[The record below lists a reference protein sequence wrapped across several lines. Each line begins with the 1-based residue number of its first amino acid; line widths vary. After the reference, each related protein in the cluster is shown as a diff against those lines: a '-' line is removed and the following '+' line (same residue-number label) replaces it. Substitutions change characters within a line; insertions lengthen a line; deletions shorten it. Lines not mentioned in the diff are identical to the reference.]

1 MNTFVYINGRP
12 DHMKGQHDDLLM
24 SLAMAIYVSEISF
37 TQLKKVDDLTKVM
50 IESWAINSHDNS
62 AVTSFNP
69 NVPVFVDENQKNVF
83 RNQPTRQDYQ
93 DYRWVFGGM
102 GFK

>member
-1 MNTFVYINGRP
+1 
-12 DHMKGQHDDLLM
+12 
-24 SLAMAIYVSEISF
+24 
-37 TQLKKVDDLTKVM
+37 VDDLTKVM
-50 IESWAINSHDNS
+50 LESWTVNSHDNS

-69 NVPVFVDENQKNVF
+69 NMPVFNDRETDKNVY

-102 GFK
+102 GFR